1 MQNLGQLSDA
11 ELLERTSA
19 LVLVEHGSVADVVE
33 HLAEID
39 RRRLY
44 LEHAYPSL
52 YAFCVEHFGYSE
64 DASLKRIRVARLAL
78 EFPRVLDELRSGAI
92 QLTGLLMLAPH
103 LNETNAEALL
113 TEARGKKRRQ
123 LERLIALW
131 FPRPD
136 VPPSMQLLGVD
147 DAPATTVPSGPTA
160 STIRPE
166 ATDSAARPKLEPLSA
181 ERYLVQFTASAE
193 LRAKLERARELLSHS
208 VPSGDLPLLVERAL
222 DALIERELKRRTGE
236 GKPRKRRALKPGSRH
251 VPLDVERQVRERDG
265 DQCTFTDA
273 QGRRCEERRFLTI
286 EHSIPFAMGGLP
298 TPENLCLLCSAHNAY
313 TARQVFGEAFIAEKR
328 AERAARQHA
337 PEPGA
342 PDKPDLFTKVH
353 FALCKLG
360 FRERDVRKALTVLRR
375 ESTELELE
383 PLLRAALGLLT
394 PAMTSG

>member
-1 MQNLGQLSDA
+1 MQDLGQLSDA
-11 ELLERTSA
+11 ELLRRTSA

-33 HLAEID
+33 HLSEID

-52 YAFCVEHFGYSE
+52 YALCVEYFGYSE
-64 DASLKRIRVARLAL
+64 NSSLKRIRVARLAL

-113 TEARGKKRRQ
+113 AEARYKKRRQ
-123 LERLIALW
+123 LERLIAQW

-147 DAPATTVPSGPTA
+147 AAPTTPVPSGPTA
-160 STIRPE
+160 STIRPG

-193 LRAKLERARELLSHS
+193 LRAKLERAMELLSHS
-208 VPSGDLPLLVERAL
+208 VPSGDLPLLVERAF
-222 DALIERELKRRTGE
+222 DALIERELKRRTGN

-273 QGRRCEERRFLTI
+273 QGRRCQERHFLTI
-286 EHSIPFAMGGLP
+286 EHRIPFALGGLP

-313 TARQVFGEAFIAEKR
+313 TARQVFGETFIAEKR
-328 AERAARQHA
+328 AERASRPQD

-342 PDKPDLFTKVH
+342 SAKPDLFTKVQ

-360 FRERDVRKALTVLRR
+360 FRERDVRKALTALRR
-375 ESTELELE
+375 EPTELELE

-394 PAMTSG
+394 PA